1 MDEFQFEIIKAH
13 INSLTSINEL
23 KKQQQLYHLSDSDK
37 RLIHHMPYILT
48 HLTNA
53 DITYYDKLYELTTE
67 RLFELTKSLPKSPFT
82 ANTKPP
88 NRR

>member
-13 INSLTSINEL
+13 INSLTSISEL
-23 KKQQQLYHLSDSDK
+23 TKQQQLYYLSDSSK
-37 RLIHHMPYILT
+37 RLIHKLPYVLT
-48 HLTNA
+48 QVTDA
-53 DITYYDKLYELTTE
+53 EIPYYDELYKLATE
-67 RLFELTKSLPKSPFT
+67 RLQRLIIRLPKSPFL

>member
-13 INSLTSINEL
+13 INSLTNINEL
-23 KKQQQLYHLSDSDK
+23 KKQQQLY
-37 RLIHHMPYILT
+37 YLT
-48 HLTNA
+48 HA
-53 DITYYDKLYELTTE
+53 DKLYNAFLPEEDKVTETEIAYYDELYKLATK
-67 RLFELTKSLPKSPFT
+67 RLQWLTKSLPKSPFA